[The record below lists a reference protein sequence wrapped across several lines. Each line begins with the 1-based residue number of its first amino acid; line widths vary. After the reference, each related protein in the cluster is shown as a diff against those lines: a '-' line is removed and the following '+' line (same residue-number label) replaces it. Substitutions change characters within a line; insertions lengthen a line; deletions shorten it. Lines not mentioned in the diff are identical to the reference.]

1 DGYVC
6 PPESPLRGCRARDD
20 RLKED
25 HRADRGGGITSRRPL
40 AGMRGAPPTARPG
53 RATGT
58 VAARPRGGRI
68 TSSDE
73 HRTISAR
80 QYRRIL
86 CHTLI
91 NEVVSETA

>member
-1 DGYVC
+1 MALHPGG
-6 PPESPLRGCRARDD
+6 PWPGCVERRQ
-20 RLKED
+20 R
-25 HRADRGGGITSRRPL
+25 RDRG
-40 AGMRGAPPTARPG
+40 ARPG